1 MKSRHK
7 HAGFFFLHMRHFIFS
22 INCYNHFYIMKVR
35 VLALIVLL
43 VGALAGFFD
52 AAEFLV
58 PQSADGNSFWV
69 RPFRLGLD
77 LQGGTHLVYRA
88 DVSSLGSPV
97 EISEA
102 MAGVRDVIERR
113 VNLFGVA
120 EPVVQTEN
128 VGGERRLIVELAGVF
143 DVGEAIKTIGETPYL
158 EFRELKRG
166 QDGNIIATS
175 SASVEDFAPTELT
188 GRYLKKASLGFNQ
201 TTGSPE
207 VFLEF
212 NDEGAVFFEKITERN
227 VGSPVAIF
235 LDGVPIS
242 IPRVNEKISGGKAQ
256 ITGRFTQQE
265 ARDLVRRFNAGALPI
280 PITLLSQQSVEAS
293 LGKEALYR
301 SLNAGIYGALA
312 VALFMIFW
320 YRLPGLIAVLAL
332 GVYASLTLLLFKL
345 IPVTLSSAGIAGFI
359 LSIGM
364 AVDANILIFE
374 RMKEELRGGR
384 SLHTAMSEGFKRAWT
399 SIRDSNVS
407 SLITAAILY
416 WFGTSLVRGFALTL
430 GLGILVSM
438 FSAIT
443 VSRNFLLALPHTG
456 LGKLT
461 KFLFGTGLSK

>member
-1 MKSRHK
+1 M
-7 HAGFFFLHMRHFIFS
+7 A
-22 INCYNHFYIMKVR
+22 KVR
-35 VLALIVLL
+35 ILALVILL
-43 VGALAGFFD
+43 VGALAGFLD
-52 AAEFLV
+52 AGEFL
-58 PQSADGNSFWV
+58 PPFREGRASPAEADGGLPWWV

-77 LQGGTHLVYRA
+77 LQGGTHLVYKA
-88 DVSSLGSPV
+88 DTSRLSSQQ
-97 EISEA
+97 EITEA

-113 VNLFGVA
+113 VNFFGVA

-143 DVGEAIKTIGETPYL
+143 DIKEAIKSIGETPYL

-166 QDGNIIATS
+166 SDGKILATS
-175 SASVEDFAPTELT
+175 TADAKDFVPTELS
-188 GRYLKKASLGFNQ
+188 GKYLSRATLGFDQ

-212 NDEGAVFFEKITERN
+212 NDDGANFFEKITERN
-227 VGSPVAIF
+227 VGKPVAVF

-242 IPRVNEKISGGKAQ
+242 IPTVQERISGGSAQ
-256 ITGRFTQQE
+256 ITGRFTQDE

-280 PITLLSQQSVEAS
+280 PISLLSQQSVGAS
-293 LGKEALYR
+293 LGKEALLK
-301 SLNAGIYGALA
+301 SLLAAIYGTLA
-312 VALFMIFW
+312 VMIFMILW
-320 YRLPGLIAVLAL
+320 YRLPGIIAVFAL
-332 GVYASLTLLLFKL
+332 GVYGALALFLFKL

-374 RMKEELRGGR
+374 RMKEELHFGR
-384 SLHTAMSEGFKRAWT
+384 SLDTAMTEGFRRAWT

-407 SLITAAILY
+407 SLITSVILY

-438 FSAIT
+438 FTAIT
-443 VSRNFLLALPHTG
+443 ASRYFLRSLPHTG
-456 LGKLT
+456 AGRLT
-461 KFLFGTGLSK
+461 RFLFSAGLSK